1 MVRYTKEHK
10 QQTRQRIIAKAGR
23 RLKRNGIDGSGV
35 ATLMRDAG
43 LTHGTFYAY
52 FTSKDEL
59 VTTAV
64 ADQMRAQHENIVA
77 QAAPGR
83 AGLEQMIRWYFSPE
97 QRDSIEDGCPNAAL
111 LDEIGRATDPTRQA
125 YTEGALVLIDGF
137 AARLAPHDP
146 PSARLK
152 SLGLLG
158 MMAGTLQLSRALTDR
173 HLADQLLEQGIRNA
187 LALIDADAEQHN

>member
-1 MVRYTKEHK
+1 MRYTKEHK

-83 AGLEQMIRWYFSPE
+83 AGLEQMIRWYFSPNSATAS
-97 QRDSIEDGCPNAAL
+97 RTAAPTPPCSTRS
-111 LDEIGRATDPTRQA
+111 DAPQIPPGRRTPRARSSSSTASPPAWHPTTRPRR
-125 YTEGALVLIDGF
+125 V
-137 AARLAPHDP
+137 
-146 PSARLK
+146 
-152 SLGLLG
+152 
-158 MMAGTLQLSRALTDR
+158 
-173 HLADQLLEQGIRNA
+173 
-187 LALIDADAEQHN
+187 